1 MLGIVVDDHD
11 GVDGLDFDGAAA
23 DAVAGGGPRSSRSV
37 DRVTPETTGPRRLV
51 ASAFAGRGSA
61 FCRLHATASPD

>member
-11 GVDGLDFDGAAA
+11 GVDGLDVDGAAV
-23 DAVAGGGPRSSRSV
+23 DAGGGPRSSRSV
-37 DRVTPETTGPRRLV
+37 DRVTPGTTGPRRLV

-61 FCRLHATASPD
+61 FCRLRATASPD